1 MKLGVIGAG
10 YVGLTTAI
18 CLASM
23 KHEISIFDIDNKKI
37 KCINEKKMPFFESGL
52 EELLD
57 VSVSKKFLRANND
70 LNILVQNTE
79 GCFICV
85 GTPTRNN
92 SIDLSQIK
100 SAVESLVTSI
110 KNNEKKN
117 YAIIIRSTIIPNTTR
132 EVLLPIIT
140 EKLKEQQFQLFVV
153 PEFLREG
160 KALDDFMNTDKIVI
174 GSIENKK
181 TTFVDDVFE
190 NFKGKC
196 DFIHTNLESAE
207 LIKYA
212 NNSFFSM
219 LISFS
224 NEIANISEKIPNV
237 DPFQVLHALIS
248 DKRITSKRNDQKIT
262 PDMVEYLI
270 PGCGFGGSCFPK
282 DVKAI
287 LNYANE
293 KNISTPLLK
302 AVLDINDE
310 RPKKMISLCESILGS
325 LENKKISLL
334 GLTFKPET
342 DDIRSSPA
350 LIAIDLLKN
359 KNAKISIFDPL
370 IKKNNSHLKLP
381 NNSQLCESLIE
392 SIQDSEAALIFTK
405 WDEFKKLDGD
415 LLTKHMKRPV
425 IIDGRGYLDKTK
437 FQNAE
442 FYKIGFVEKL

>member
-23 KHEISIFDIDNKKI
+23 KHEISIFDIDNEKI

-85 GTPTRNN
+85 VTPTRNN

-100 SAVESLVTSI
+100 SAIESLVTSI

-181 TTFVDDVFE
+181 
-190 NFKGKC
+190 
-196 DFIHTNLESAE
+196 
-207 LIKYA
+207 
-212 NNSFFSM
+212 
-219 LISFS
+219 
-224 NEIANISEKIPNV
+224 
-237 DPFQVLHALIS
+237 
-248 DKRITSKRNDQKIT
+248 
-262 PDMVEYLI
+262 
-270 PGCGFGGSCFPK
+270 
-282 DVKAI
+282 
-287 LNYANE
+287 
-293 KNISTPLLK
+293 PLLLMMFLK
-302 AVLDINDE
+302 
-310 RPKKMISLCESILGS
+310 ILRVNVI
-325 LENKKISLL
+325 L
-334 GLTFKPET
+334 F
-342 DDIRSSPA
+342 
-350 LIAIDLLKN
+350 
-359 KNAKISIFDPL
+359 
-370 IKKNNSHLKLP
+370 
-381 NNSQLCESLIE
+381 
-392 SIQDSEAALIFTK
+392 IQI
-405 WDEFKKLDGD
+405 
-415 LLTKHMKRPV
+415 
-425 IIDGRGYLDKTK
+425 
-437 FQNAE
+437 
-442 FYKIGFVEKL
+442 